1 MIDLLEPD
9 VPIQSYQVHLRQL
22 PPDVI
27 LGRVP
32 AMPSLVAVGKSMN
45 QLHSA
50 LSEAIARHALH
61 QARHALHQ
69 GSAVRL
75 VWETPPGQWL
85 ERLRRREPV
94 NVAVE
99 LNPEATP

>member
-61 QARHALHQ
+61 Q

-85 ERLRRREPV
+85 ERMRRREPV